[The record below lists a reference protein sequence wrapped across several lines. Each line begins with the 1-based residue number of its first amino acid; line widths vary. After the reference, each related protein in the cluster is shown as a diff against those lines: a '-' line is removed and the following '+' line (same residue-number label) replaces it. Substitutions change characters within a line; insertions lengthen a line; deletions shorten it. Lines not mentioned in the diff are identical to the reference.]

1 MNIFAI
7 LTNLICR
14 FRGEVSTYTLIKR
27 GMNVGKNFHRM
38 NGVWIDPGHA
48 WLISIGDDVTIA
60 PRVTILAHDASPQ
73 AFRQITKIGRVNI
86 GDSVFI
92 GAGSIILPGVT
103 IGNNVVIGAG
113 SVVTKDIHDNCVAA
127 GNPAKNIMTISDYL
141 DKIDNMEI
149 FFDSP
154 HDYFPN
160 ISDERRK
167 MQRHVLSDN
176 RFALLGKKS
185 NNID

>member
-1 MNIFAI
+1 MLRSLLKSLLARI
-7 LTNLICR
+7 
-14 FRGEVSTYTLIKR
+14 RGEVVIDTLIKR
-27 GMNVGKNFHRM
+27 GMTVGKNFHCM

-103 IGNNVVIGAG
+103 IGDNVVIGAG
-113 SVVTKDIHDNCVAA
+113 SVVTKDIPDNCVAA

-141 DKIDNMEI
+141 DKIDNIEI
-149 FFDSP
+149 FLIHLMITFQI
-154 HDYFPN
+154 FRM
-160 ISDERRK
+160 SDVKCREVYY
-167 MQRHVLSDN
+167 QIIVL
-176 RFALLGKKS
+176 FF
-185 NNID
+185 

>member
-27 GMNVGKNFHRM
+27 GMSVGKNFHRM

-103 IGNNVVIGAG
+103 IGDNVVIGAG
-113 SVVTKDIHDNCVAA
+113 SVVTKDIPDNCVAA

-141 DKIDNMEI
+141 DKIDNIEI

-160 ISDERRK
+160 ISDERLK
-167 MQRHVLSDN
+167 MQRRVLSDN
-176 RFALLGKKS
+176 RFALLGKKE
-185 NNID
+185 

>member
-1 MNIFAI
+1 MLRSLLKSLLARI
-7 LTNLICR
+7 
-14 FRGEVSTYTLIKR
+14 RGEVVIDTLIKR
-27 GMNVGKNFHRM
+27 GMTVGKNFHCM

-103 IGNNVVIGAG
+103 IGDNVVIGAG
-113 SVVTKDIHDNCVAA
+113 SVVTKDIPDNCVAA
-127 GNPAKNIMTISDYL
+127 GNPAKNILRISDYL
-141 DKIDNMEI
+141 DKIDNIEI

-167 MQRHVLSDN
+167 MQKCVLSNN
-176 RFALLGKKS
+176 RFVLLGKKS
-185 NNID
+185 Q